1 MVQIVKSAHCT
12 LARLSLLIG
21 GKHGGTKTL
30 VKCESDACRA
40 RPVRGK
46 GLAHLNLFRAPLL
59 VYPLSPVMRTGHT
72 KEVVLNLEYQKKQ
85 ARDLLRAILSV
96 GMIQQ

>member
-1 MVQIVKSAHCT
+1 
-12 LARLSLLIG
+12 
-21 GKHGGTKTL
+21 L

-46 GLAHLNLFRAPLL
+46 GFAHLNLFRAPLL
-59 VYPLSPVMRTGHT
+59 VDPLSPVMRTGHT

>member
-1 MVQIVKSAHCT
+1 
-12 LARLSLLIG
+12 
-21 GKHGGTKTL
+21 
-30 VKCESDACRA
+30 
-40 RPVRGK
+40 
-46 GLAHLNLFRAPLL
+46 
-59 VYPLSPVMRTGHT
+59 MRTGHT